1 MDLLGA
7 ASNGAAFLSLNQIP
21 GPGTY
26 APELSMKSYKDKA
39 GYTMQRRYNERPFT
53 ANPGPGSYTRKTFI
67 EQLAAR
73 SKRKDDGGKRD
84 EMKSRN
90 QMTKINPG
98 PGEYKR
104 RTFLEDLAS
113 RSKRKMDEQPS
124 QNVVKDATNN
134 TNALKTETLPVMKHA
149 NPGPGSYTKPT
160 FLH

>member
-1 MDLLGA
+1 
-7 ASNGAAFLSLNQIP
+7 
-21 GPGTY
+21 
-26 APELSMKSYKDKA
+26 
-39 GYTMQRRYNERPFT
+39 
-53 ANPGPGSYTRKTFI
+53 
-67 EQLAAR
+67 LAAR

-104 RTFLEDLAS
+104 KTFLDEMAS
-113 RSKRKMDEQPS
+113 RSKRKMDEPS
-124 QNVVKDATNN
+124 QNIVKDSTNK